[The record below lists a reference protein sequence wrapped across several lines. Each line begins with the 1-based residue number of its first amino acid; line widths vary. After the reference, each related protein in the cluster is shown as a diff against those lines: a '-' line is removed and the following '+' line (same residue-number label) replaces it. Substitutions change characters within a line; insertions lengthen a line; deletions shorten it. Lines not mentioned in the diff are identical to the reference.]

1 MSDRL
6 FLPHPPFLQP
16 TRRRFLAGAAA
27 MAAWA
32 TFGPKA
38 RADGG
43 TNGKAHALAM
53 HGEPKYGPDFK
64 HFDYVNPDAPK
75 GGQLRMS
82 VPNST
87 TFESF
92 NPFIVRGAPAA
103 GSDGIYESLTV
114 ASNDEAFTQYGLLAQ
129 YIETPDD
136 RSWVEFTLNPAA
148 RWWDGTAITPA
159 DVIFTLET
167 LRAKGKPFYRF
178 YYRSVAK
185 VEQTGDLGVRFTF
198 VPGDNRELPLIIGQ
212 MSVLCKAY
220 WETRDFEKP
229 SLDLPMGSGA
239 YRITAFEPGRFV
251 VTTRV
256 QDYWGRDLPVNVG
269 TGNWDSVRY
278 IYYKDETVALEGL
291 KAGDFDIRQE
301 RSAKIWATG
310 YDARPVRDG
319 RIVREQIPNEIPTGM
334 QCFPFNIRRPIFQ
347 DRRVRQALGYAFDF
361 EWSNKALFFG
371 QYTRNA
377 SYFSNT
383 ELASSG
389 LPQGEEL
396 AILEKYRGKVPDEVF
411 TSVYE
416 PPKTKGD
423 GDIRDNLLKARALL
437 QASGWVIRNERLV
450 KQETGEPFQ
459 FEFLLFDPM
468 FERIVLPFLR
478 NLRRLGIVTTLRTVG
493 VAEYQNRTDNFDFD
507 MISGGFGQSLSPGNE
522 QADYWGSASADQPG
536 GQNIIGIKDPVI
548 DELVDLLIASPDR
561 ESLIQRTRALDRVLL
576 WGFYVIPNWHLRS
589 WRVAYWNKFSRPAI
603 APKYDLGL
611 DTWWIDPAKAA
622 ALAGE
627 QAS

>member
-1 MSDRL
+1 
-6 FLPHPPFLQP
+6 
-16 TRRRFLAGAAA
+16 
-27 MAAWA
+27 
-32 TFGPKA
+32 
-38 RADGG
+38 
-43 TNGKAHALAM
+43 
-53 HGEPKYGPDFK
+53 
-64 HFDYVNPDAPK
+64 
-75 GGQLRMS
+75 
-82 VPNST
+82 
-87 TFESF
+87 
-92 NPFIVRGAPAA
+92 
-103 GSDGIYESLTV
+103 
-114 ASNDEAFTQYGLLAQ
+114 
-129 YIETPDD
+129 
-136 RSWVEFTLNPAA
+136 
-148 RWWDGTAITPA
+148 
-159 DVIFTLET
+159 
-167 LRAKGKPFYRF
+167 
-178 YYRSVAK
+178 
-185 VEQTGDLGVRFTF
+185 
-198 VPGDNRELPLIIGQ
+198 
-212 MSVLCKAY
+212 
-220 WETRDFEKP
+220 
-229 SLDLPMGSGA
+229 
-239 YRITAFEPGRFV
+239 
-251 VTTRV
+251 
-256 QDYWGRDLPVNVG
+256 
-269 TGNWDSVRY
+269 
-278 IYYKDETVALEGL
+278 
-291 KAGDFDIRQE
+291 
-301 RSAKIWATG
+301 
-310 YDARPVRDG
+310 
-319 RIVREQIPNEIPTGM
+319 M